1 MDDCTMKDGI
11 VIVRVLFCG
20 TVIGARA
27 FPGKAAASMWARK
40 IEGMGKVERDG
51 PQFEVEYS
59 M

>member
-1 MDDCTMKDGI
+1 MKDGI

-20 TVIGARA
+20 NVIGARA
-27 FPGKAAASMWARK
+27 FPGMNGAREWARK
-40 IEGMGKVERDG
+40 VEGMGRIERDG